1 MKIFLWLLNHFK
13 NITMRQLKI
22 QNNSLNT
29 NLPSLGILTH
39 VEELTRYEMI
49 YIYHHL
55 KNGAILDIEK
65 DENRAWDENSSMV
78 SFKGFKL
85 GYVSSKTSAIIKK
98 KMAQG
103 YAVSASV
110 KSLNKEKY
118 LPLNAMDI
126 QVYVRSVA

>member
-1 MKIFLWLLNHFK
+1 MKSFHWLLNHYK
-13 NITMRQLKI
+13 NKIMRQLKI
-22 QNNSLNT
+22 QNNSLNS
-29 NLPSLGILTH
+29 NLPNLGILTH
-39 VEELTRYEMI
+39 VEELTRYDMI

-65 DENRAWDENSSMV
+65 DDNRAWDENSLMV

-103 YAVSASV
+103 YAISASV
-110 KSLNKEKY
+110 KSVNKEKY

-126 QVYVRSVA
+126 QVHVRSIA

>member
-1 MKIFLWLLNHFK
+1 MKSFLWLLNQFK
-13 NITMRQLKI
+13 NTIMRQLKI
-22 QNNSLNT
+22 QNNSLNS

-55 KNGAILDIEK
+55 KSGAILDIEK
-65 DENRAWDENSSMV
+65 DDNRAWDENSLMV

-85 GYVSSKTSAIIKK
+85 GYVSSKTSAMISK
-98 KMAQG
+98 KMVQG

-110 KSLNKEKY
+110 KSVSKEKY
-118 LPLNAMDI
+118 LPLNSMDI